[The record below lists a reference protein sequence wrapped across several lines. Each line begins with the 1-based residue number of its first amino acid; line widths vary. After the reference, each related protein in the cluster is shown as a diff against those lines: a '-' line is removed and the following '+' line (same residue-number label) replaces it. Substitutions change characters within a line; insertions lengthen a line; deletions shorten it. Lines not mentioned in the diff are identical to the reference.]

1 MPFVTIAN
9 VRHYY
14 RLDGRDDRPVVML
27 SHSLGQDHSMWDP
40 QAADLG
46 DHFRVLRYDIRGHG
60 ASDVTSGDYS
70 VELLGS
76 DALGIAAAL
85 GIEQFA
91 FCGLSLGGMIGQWL
105 ALNAPEKI
113 TALVLANTSP
123 RPDANGMETRRKT
136 VLEAGIAAVEET
148 VMGRFFSPRM
158 LAGNHPVVA
167 GSRRV
172 LRATDPVG
180 YAGACAAV
188 RDTDVTAQLP
198 DIKPHT
204 LIISGD
210 LDVSLPWKGHSEVLA
225 SSIRE
230 PRVVH
235 LKT

>member
-9 VRHYY
+9 VRHFY

-46 DHFRVLRYDIRGHG
+46 NHFRVLRYDMRGHG
-60 ASDVTSGDYS
+60 ASDVTPGDYNG
-70 VELLGS
+70 ELLGR

-113 TALVLANTSP
+113 SALVLANTSP
-123 RPDANGMETRRKT
+123 RPDAKGMETRRKT
-136 VLEAGIAAVEET
+136 VLEAGMAALQET
-148 VMGRFFSPRM
+148 VMGRFFSPRL
-158 LAGNHPVVA
+158 LAENSPNVA

-172 LRATDPVG
+172 LRATDPIG

-188 RDTDVTAQLP
+188 RDTDMTAQLGA
-198 DIKPHT
+198 IKPPT
-204 LIISGD
+204 L
-210 LDVSLPWKGHSEVLA
+210 
-225 SSIRE
+225 
-230 PRVVH
+230 
-235 LKT
+235 